1 MQIELRTQ
9 VIEPERKTFTNL
21 VDRFGDR
28 PASRY
33 EEGSIDIQSVANF
46 HYRPLWSADHEIYD
60 AGYTAFTLEDPYSF
74 TDPRQ
79 LYYAPYVQSRAAM
92 NEAFVKTVEYVESR
106 NLLQKLPAGWDAM
119 VGEVLI
125 PLRHWEAGAELVSV
139 EGSRWAYGTTI
150 DQCCLFASFDRIGNA
165 QNLSRV
171 GIVYGEGHD
180 GALAAAKQRWLDAP
194 EMQGLRRLIEE
205 VLAGTTGQ
213 DYAAKL
219 LTVDLTDRLLYGVF
233 YTHLDEA
240 AITGGAGAYS
250 LFAQHFSSWF
260 ADQRRWIDQ
269 LVKVWFADP
278 TYAAS
283 NRAAFDGVL
292 ADRWAQIVE
301 AVSDVAAAVDAR
313 VDVGAGA
320 AVTAIAAAVA
330 ADLAALGLTVPGG
343 N

>member
-60 AGYTAFTLEDPYSF
+60 ADYTAFKLEDPYSF

-92 NEAFVKTVEYVESR
+92 NEAFVKTIDYVEKKD
-106 NLLQKLPAGWDAM
+106 LLQKLPTGWDAV
-119 VGEVLI
+119 VGEVLV

-150 DQCCLFASFDRIGNA
+150 DQCCIFAAFDRIGNA

-180 GALAAAKQRWLDAP
+180 GALATAKQRWLEAA
-194 EMQGLRRLIEE
+194 ELQGLRRLVEE
-205 VLAGTTGQ
+205 TLAGTTGQ

-219 LTVDLTDRLLYGVF
+219 LTIDLADRLVYALMYG
-233 YTHLDEA
+233 HLDEA
-240 AITGGAGAYS
+240 ALTSGAGAYS
-250 LFAQHFSSWF
+250 LVAQHFSSW
-260 ADQRRWIDQ
+260 
-269 LVKVWFADP
+269 LADP
-278 TYAAS
+278 TYAES
-283 NRAAFDGVL
+283 NKAAFDGVL
-292 ADRWAQIVE
+292 AARWGQVVT
-301 AVSDVAAAVDAR
+301 AVSDLAAAVDAR
-313 VDVGAGA
+313 VDVGAAGA
-320 AVTAIAAAVA
+320 VSAAAAAVA
-330 ADLAALGLTVPGG
+330 ADLGALGLTVPGG

>member
-21 VDRFGDR
+21 VNRFGDR

-60 AGYTAFTLEDPYSF
+60 ADYSAFKLEDPYSF

-79 LYYAPYVQSRAAM
+79 LYYAPYVQSRSAM
-92 NEAFVKTVEYVESR
+92 NDAFVKTIAYVETKD
-106 NLLQKLPAGWDAM
+106 LLQKLPAGWDAV
-119 VGEVLI
+119 VGELLV

-150 DQCCLFASFDRIGNA
+150 DQCCIFAAFDRIGNA
-165 QNLSRV
+165 QNLSRM

-180 GALAAAKQRWLDAP
+180 GALATAKTRWLEAA
-194 EMQGLRRLIEE
+194 ELQGLRRLIEE

-219 LTVDLTDRLLYGVF
+219 LTVDLTDRLLYDLL

-240 AITGGAGAYS
+240 ALTSGAGAYS
-250 LFAQHFSSWF
+250 LIAQHFASWF

-269 LVKVWFADP
+269 LVKTWFADA
-278 TYAAS
+278 TYGDS
-283 NRAAFDGVL
+283 NRAAFNEVL
-292 ADRWAQIVE
+292 ATRWTQIVE
-301 AVSDVAAAVDAR
+301 AVSDFAAAVDAR
-313 VDVGAGA
+313 VDAGA
-320 AVTAIAAAVA
+320 SAQVAATTAAVA
-330 ADLAALGLTVPGG
+330 ADLGALGLTVPGG

>member
-21 VDRFGDR
+21 VKRFGDR

-33 EEGSIDIQSVANF
+33 EEGSIDIQSTVNF

-60 AGYTAFTLEDPYSF
+60 VDYTAFKLEDPYSF

-92 NEAFVKTVEYVESR
+92 NEAFAKTIEYVESR
-106 NLLQKLPAGWDAM
+106 NLLSKLPQGWDSL
-119 VGEVLI
+119 VGELLV
-125 PLRHWEAGAELVSV
+125 PLRHWEAGAELVSI

-150 DQCCLFASFDRIGNA
+150 DECCLFAAFDRIGNA
-165 QNLSRV
+165 QSLSRV
-171 GIVYGEGHD
+171 GIVYGQGHD
-180 GALAAAKQRWLDAP
+180 GALAAAKQRWLEAP
-194 EMQGLRRLIEE
+194 ELQGLRRLVEE

-219 LTVDLTDRLLYGVF
+219 LTIDLTDRLLYALM

-240 AITGGAGAYS
+240 ALVGGAGAYS
-250 LFAQHFSSWF
+250 LVAQHFSSWF

-278 TYAAS
+278 TYADS
-283 NRAAFDGVL
+283 NRAAFDAVL
-292 ADRWAQIVE
+292 ATRWAQIVE
-301 AVSDVAAAVDAR
+301 AVSDLAAAVDAR
-313 VDVGAGA
+313 VDVGAAA
-320 AVTAIAAAVA
+320 AVSAAAASVA
-330 ADLAALGLTVPGG
+330 ADLAAAGLNVPGG